1 MLAQTVIQGGWPAIT
16 PGWTQGTLD
25 VVKTVADTR
34 RTLLDSPLVG
44 IFVDI
49 DIKNTSRSRLYVR
62 LSSPYTYSLSEN
74 VVVIM
79 YGFSFMSVARPARIF
94 LATLNPP
101 EPQSIRSPN

>member
-44 IFVDI
+44 IYVDQ
-49 DIKNTSRSRLYVR
+49 DFKNTSRSLIYVR
-62 LSSPYTYSLSEN
+62 LY
-74 VVVIM
+74 
-79 YGFSFMSVARPARIF
+79 
-94 LATLNPP
+94 NP
-101 EPQSIRSPN
+101 